1 VASPTSGCTPQ
12 RAEMAPRRCFDRGAS
27 WPAFIDSVMVW
38 PRPRRVQV
46 PVLVMGAE
54 HDGFFTAAE
63 MDRTAAAY
71 RTEAEIIPGMGHDL
85 MLDHGWPQVAD
96 RIHTWIRETPSFGA
110 TAAGRARAAIL
121 RFLGYSIG
129 ENARSRE
136 MPWAESASS
145 SF

>member
-1 VASPTSGCTPQ
+1 
-12 RAEMAPRRCFDRGAS
+12 
-27 WPAFIDSVMVW
+27 
-38 PRPRRVQV
+38 
-46 PVLVMGAE
+46 
-54 HDGFFTAAE
+54 
-63 MDRTAAAY
+63 
-71 RTEAEIIPGMGHDL
+71 

-96 RIHTWIRETPSFGA
+96 RIDTWIRETPSFGA

-121 RFLGYSIG
+121 SFLGYSIG